1 MQRSKYSTKSSL
13 SSTHND
19 NITVILRILAEICD
33 SPKLVMRN
41 RARDVTCV
49 THRHTDRTNVKV
61 LSAGS
66 HFFRDFFTLSESLSS
81 LKEFAM
87 LMWYKQMPNIFVKF
101 VHPDGIKV
109 VENKQ
114 LQVSEPKAMS

>member
-1 MQRSKYSTKSSL
+1 MTAL
-13 SSTHND
+13 SWSCA
-19 NITVILRILAEICD
+19 IA
-33 SPKLVMRN
+33 LVTSH
-41 RARDVTCV
+41 VL
-49 THRHTDRTNVKV
+49 HTDTRTELTLKYC
-61 LSAGS
+61 LLGPI
-66 HFFRDFFTLSESLSS
+66 FFRDFFTLSESLSS